1 MHMQS
6 PALWCTVA
14 LVLLATATHGTH
26 IKQTQNGMHAQHPTG
41 ANPACG
47 DAKGACQWAADWAF
61 NGTRW
66 NGTQLPYVQ
75 LATGPPTTLATCCAA
90 CRDTPGCVFFDLSDT
105 RGCQLFDVSVF
116 FNPAG
121 RLNDSTS
128 TASFIDVNSADG
140 FAWRVPASQIVRGV
154 PGDALSGAGIHGCA
168 ASCADTCGCALYQ
181 VHTQKYPSNNF
192 CVAHV

>member
-1 MHMQS
+1 MHNPS

-14 LVLLATATHGTH
+14 LVLLATATHGAHSTH
-26 IKQTQNGMHAQHPTG
+26 AKCKIYHNATG
-41 ANPACG
+41 DTPACS

-75 LATGPPTTLATCCAA
+75 LANGPPTTLATCCAA
-90 CRDTPGCVFFDLSDT
+90 CRDTPGCVFFDLSTT
-105 RGCQLFDVSVF
+105 RGCRLFDVSVF
-116 FNPAG
+116 FNTAG

-128 TASFIDVNSADG
+128 TASFIDVSSADG

-154 PGDALSGAGIHGCA
+154 PGDALSGAGTQGCA
-168 ASCADTCGCALYQ
+168 ASCADTCGCSLYQ
-181 VHTQKYPSNNF
+181 VHLQ
-192 CVAHV
+192 CWC